1 MPKIYCPGAVRIDD
15 LIDDF
20 LTHQYRNRDARRKIT
35 TKDLQEF
42 YLDRLKNT
50 LDFICGKP
58 QAPGALVSGIFH
70 YGRHQRY
77 FAKKAYKG
85 MVEKMHH
92 HLNGLNPNDFK
103 GFEDLHDHVEN
114 IKKGNRVDSNGFG
127 PTAIYDFSLSFAWNH
142 FRTTGNRRLL
152 PKDFV
157 YLHAGPMR
165 SAVLLKAAG
174 KLDSIGVRVP
184 VGDFHVPAFPSP
196 VMEAKDMENF
206 LCHYFGDIQRLS
218 NLGLL

>member
-1 MPKIYCPGAVRIDD
+1 MPKIYCPSAICIDD

-20 LTHQYRNRDARRKIT
+20 LTHEYYNRDAGRKIT
-35 TKDLQEF
+35 SKDLQDF

-58 QAPGALVSGIFH
+58 QAPGALLSGDFH

-85 MVEKMHH
+85 MVKKMYN
-92 HLNGLNPNDFK
+92 LLKDLVPGD
-103 GFEDLHDHVEN
+103 FEDFERLHDHVEK
-114 IKKGNRVDSNGFG
+114 IKKENKKDSNGFG

-142 FRTTGNRRLL
+142 FRKTGDRHLL

-165 SAVLLKAAG
+165 SAALLMVAG
-174 KLDSIGVRVP
+174 KLKSIGVRVP
-184 VGDFHVPAFPSP
+184 VMDFHVPIFPSP
-196 VMEAKDMENF
+196 LLGAKEMENF

-218 NLGLL
+218 DLGLL